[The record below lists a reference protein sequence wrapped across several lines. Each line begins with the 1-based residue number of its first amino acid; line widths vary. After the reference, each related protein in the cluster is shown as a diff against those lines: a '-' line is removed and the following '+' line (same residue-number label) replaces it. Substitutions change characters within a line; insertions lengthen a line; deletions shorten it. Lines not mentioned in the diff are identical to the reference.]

1 MGQRF
6 YKMSGSGNDFVFLD
20 ARHEPA
26 GELEGTAAIR
36 AICARGTG
44 VGADGLVVLE
54 RGGGGDDGDV
64 RIRYYNTD
72 GSHAAMCGNAT
83 LCTASLA
90 VRLGTVPTS
99 GFTIGTDAGVVH
111 ARIREELPE
120 FDLPPVEDAV
130 PGWTAEPPVRGELRL
145 GYATVGNPHV
155 VVRVADIER
164 VDVQARGRALRHAR
178 ALPAGA
184 NVNFVGAAADGF
196 WRIRTYERGVES
208 ETLACGTG
216 TAATALMLA
225 SWGEGSDELALQTR
239 SGRVLRVRLARLGE
253 AWLPSLRGEGRLVY
267 TGELGDIPG
276 VQSRAAR
283 PVASARGVRDGAA
296 ALGSGSR

>member
-1 MGQRF
+1 MGRRF

-26 GELEGTAAIR
+26 GELESTEAIR

-54 RGGGGDDGDV
+54 KGAGGDDGDV
-64 RIRYYNTD
+64 RLRYYNTD

-83 LCTASLA
+83 LCTANLA
-90 VRLGTVPTS
+90 VRLGAVQPG
-99 GFTIGTDAGVVH
+99 GFTIGTDAGVVQ
-111 ARIREELPE
+111 ARIRDGLPE
-120 FDLPPVEDAV
+120 FDLPPVDDAV
-130 PGWTAEPPVRGELRL
+130 SAWSAEAPVRGELRL

-155 VVRVADIER
+155 IVRVSDVER
-164 VDVQARGRALRHAR
+164 VDVEGRGRLLRHAR

-184 NVNFVGAAADGF
+184 NVNFVGAGADGV
-196 WRIRTYERGVES
+196 WRIRTYERGVEG

-225 SWGEGSDELALQTR
+225 RWGEAVDEVALQTR
-239 SGRVLRVRLARLGE
+239 SGRVLTVRLARLGD
-253 AWLPSLRGEGRLVY
+253 AWLPSLRGEGRLVF
-267 TGELGDIPG
+267 TGQFDDLGRASGDPKVAG
-276 VQSRAAR
+276 ASRR
-283 PVASARGVRDGAA
+283 SALSGAA
-296 ALGSGSR
+296 S